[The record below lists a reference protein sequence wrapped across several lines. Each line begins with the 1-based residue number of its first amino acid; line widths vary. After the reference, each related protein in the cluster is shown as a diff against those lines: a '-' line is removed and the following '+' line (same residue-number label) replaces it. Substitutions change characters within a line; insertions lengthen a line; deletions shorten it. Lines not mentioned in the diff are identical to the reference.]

1 MKYSVFLDAKRLFVI
16 VLFASIFTMAVRIP
30 CDSDTFWHLASGRYI
45 VETRSVPCYDTFSH
59 TVTGRP
65 WIDHSWLVQI
75 FFFLLLENFG
85 YAGLSLVV
93 ASIVTLAFGFVF
105 IQSDANIYIKGFATV
120 LAAIASAIVWV
131 ARPQIFSLLL
141 LALLSLVLHRHRKG
155 YKNKLFLI
163 PPIFL
168 LWANVHGGFV
178 LGFVLLG
185 CYIFGEALES
195 LLKRC
200 EAIRR
205 IFPLVAITM
214 LSLPAI
220 LINPSTYRLL
230 LYPFQ
235 TLQIPALFAHI
246 QEWKSPDFHRLH
258 IQPFVWI
265 SLLAFGA
272 LGLSKKRVHL
282 TDLLT
287 ISIFFYM
294 SLFAVRNIAPFALV
308 VAPLLARHS
317 EEALLASFP
326 RLLKFLKRKQTLSKQ
341 KVQRISLKGA
351 INWILLF
358 LLLSGYAAKVS
369 YSLTSIP
376 ATQEEIFPLEAVR
389 FIEEK
394 NLPGEMFNSYNWGGY
409 LIWELYPK
417 YRVFIDGRTH
427 LYREFI
433 KEYLEVIHIKHNW
446 EEVLDRYNVKFVLIE
461 TDSILARFLKTQEGW
476 ELLYED
482 EVASIF
488 AIRSP

>member
-1 MKYSVFLDAKRLFVI
+1 
-16 VLFASIFTMAVRIP
+16 
-30 CDSDTFWHLASGRYI
+30 LAQVS
-45 VETRSVPCYDTFSH
+45 
-59 TVTGRP
+59 
-65 WIDHSWLVQI
+65 
-75 FFFLLLENFG
+75 FFLLLENLG
-85 YAGLSLVV
+85 YAGLSLTV
-93 ASIVTLAFGFVF
+93 ASIVTLAFVFVF
-105 IQSDANIYIKGFATV
+105 IQSDADTYIRGFATV

-131 ARPQIFSLLL
+131 ARPQIFSLLF
-141 LALLSLVLHRHRKG
+141 LALLSSILYRHKKG
-155 YKNKLFLI
+155 YKRRIFLI

-168 LWANVHGGFV
+168 LWANIHGGFV
-178 LGFVLLG
+178 LGFLLLG
-185 CYIFGEALES
+185 CHIFGEALEG

-205 IFPLVAITM
+205 IFPLVAITL

-265 SLLAFGA
+265 SLLTLGA
-272 LGLSKKRVHL
+272 LGLSRKRVYL

-287 ISIFFYM
+287 FSVFFYI
-294 SLFAVRNIAPFALV
+294 SLLAVRNIAPFALV

-317 EEALLASFP
+317 EEALLAFFP
-326 RLLKFLKRKQTLSKQ
+326 RLLKFLNRKQTPSKQ
-341 KVQRISLKGA
+341 KIQRISLKGA
-351 INWILLF
+351 INWIFLL
-358 LLLSGYAAKVS
+358 LLLSGYMARVS

-376 ATQEEIFPLEAVR
+376 ATQEEIFPVEAVR

-394 NLPGEMFNSYNWGGY
+394 KPPGEMFNSYNWGGY
-409 LIWELYPK
+409 LIWKLYPK

-433 KEYLEVIHIKHNW
+433 KEYLEVIYIRHDW
-446 EEVLDRYNVKFVLIE
+446 EEILDRYNVRFVLIE
-461 TDSILARFLKTQEGW
+461 TDSILARFLKTQESW
-476 ELLYED
+476 KLLYED

-488 AIRSP
+488 AIHSP